1 MRWIDSSGWTMYYKP
16 DWAEARKR
24 IEAWWSGEV
33 MDRVAIAVWARGRSP
48 FGVTPIQGRRSQ
60 SKYESS

>member
-1 MRWIDSSGWTMYYKP
+1 MYYKP